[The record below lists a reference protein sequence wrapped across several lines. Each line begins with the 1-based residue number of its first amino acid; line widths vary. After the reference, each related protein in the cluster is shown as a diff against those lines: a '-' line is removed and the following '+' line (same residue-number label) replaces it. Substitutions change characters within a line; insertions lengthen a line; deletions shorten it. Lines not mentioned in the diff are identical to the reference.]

1 MTDSANW
8 LPDVPPVEYLGSD
21 LYGSFGEDIDQ
32 LFSDASEKDFRTVAV
47 KETIRSL
54 RVPARL
60 ARNLDP
66 STRTAGCPPAVEAVP
81 QTAKEAARAALG
93 LRAHEV
99 LWPSAVLWVVRDC
112 GVSFCHIDGEWR
124 EIERPHEA
132 KEPRR
137 YSVSLYVPT
146 GQGKPGCPIRPIL
159 RVHDALALC
168 EIKVAANEL
177 CVVLTTSGLVA
188 SQVWTVANKRYP
200 LATGRSGATAV
211 FPVSFP
217 EAAALGLV
225 EGIRVPFDG
234 DPRGPGDILRTELV
248 ALAQSPKERVGS
260 AARWLSEQLA
270 RRASF
275 MSRTTL
281 AHHEARRV
289 LGLGPK
295 PSTRLKFSL
304 EG

>member
-1 MTDSANW
+1 MTDVENW

-21 LYGSFGEDIDQ
+21 LYGAFGEDTHE

-47 KETIRSL
+47 RETIRSL

-60 ARNLDP
+60 ARNRDP
-66 STRTAGCPPAVEAVP
+66 STSTAGCPPAVEAVP
-81 QTAKEAARAALG
+81 QTAKEAARAVLG

-146 GQGKPGCPIRPIL
+146 GQGKPGCPIRPVL
-159 RVHDALALC
+159 RVHDALALY

-188 SQVWTVANKRYP
+188 SQVWTMANKGYP
-200 LATGRSGATAV
+200 LATGGSGAAAV

-225 EGIRVPFDG
+225 EGIRVPFDS
-234 DPRGPGDILRTELV
+234 DPRGPGDILRTELI
-248 ALAQSPKERVGS
+248 ALAQSPEERVGA
-260 AARWLSEQLA
+260 AARWLSEQLT

-281 AHHEARRV
+281 AHDEARRV
-289 LGLGPK
+289 LGLGRK
-295 PSTRLKFSL
+295 PSTRKQ
-304 EG
+304 